1 MSRPPAALKK
11 PVERLKQAEAEKAL
25 AYLAAEIARHDQLYY
40 EQSEPEIE
48 DAAYDALRR
57 HNSAIEERFPALARP
72 DSPSGKVGAPPAA
85 GFAKVRHAVPM
96 LSLGNAFDDADM
108 AEFIGRARRF
118 LKLGE
123 DETVALI
130 VEPKIDGL
138 SASLRYEKGIY
149 VQGAT
154 RGDGEEGEDVTKNL
168 STVIDLPAKLA
179 GRDIPEV
186 IEVRGEIYI
195 TRQDFL
201 ELNREREA
209 EGERPFVNARNTASG
224 GLRQI
229 DTALTA
235 KRRLR
240 LFAYSWG
247 ETSEPMTGLYG
258 GYLERLKKWGFQVNP
273 LAQAFD
279 TLEDG
284 LAHYRHIVDARD
296 SLPYEIDGVVFKIE
310 RIDWQTR
317 LGAAGREPRWAIAYK
332 FAAEQ
337 AETVLEKIS
346 IQVGR
351 TGTLTPV
358 AELAPVAVGGVT
370 VSRASL
376 HNKDEIE
383 RKDIRAGDHVIV
395 QRAGDVIPQVV
406 RVVLEKRSA
415 KSRAFDFPTVCPEC
429 GSIAVRESGEAATR
443 CTGGLVCPAQAV
455 ERLRHFVSRDAFD
468 IEGLGEKQIKAFW
481 TEGLVQSPA
490 DIFTL
495 EVRDE
500 SADPP
505 LAEREGWGELS
516 AGNLFAAI
524 AARKAIAFERLIF
537 ALGIRHIGQTT
548 ARLLAR
554 RYGDFGTLREAIAAA
569 VDRDGEAYAEL
580 VDIDGI
586 GAVAADALVDF
597 IAEEQNSKVLSDL
610 EAALEIAPFEAP
622 AATSPVSGKTVVFT
636 GTLTQMSRAEAKARA
651 EALDAKVSGSVSK
664 KTDFVVAGE
673 EAGSKLK
680 KAQELGVTVLSEQE
694 WLDLTAD

>member
-1 MSRPPAALKK
+1 MSRPAASLNK
-11 PVERLKQAEAEKAL
+11 PVEHLSEAEAEQVL
-25 AYLAAEIARHDQLYY
+25 QYLATEIARHDGLYY

-48 DAAYDALRR
+48 DTAYDGLRR
-57 HNSAIEERFPALARP
+57 QNIAIEQRFPALVRF
-72 DSPSGKVGAPPAA
+72 DSPTHKVGAPPAA
-85 GFAKVRHAVPM
+85 GFAKVRHRVPM
-96 LSLGNAFDDADM
+96 LSLGNAFNDADM
-108 AEFIGRARRF
+108 VDFIARARRF
-118 LKLGE
+118 LKLDVE
-123 DETVALI
+123 ETVALM

-138 SASLRYEKGIY
+138 SASLRYENGIY

-154 RGDGEEGEDVTKNL
+154 RGDGEEGEDVTENL
-168 STVIDLPAKLA
+168 RTVLDLPAQLT
-179 GRDIPEV
+179 GQYIPEV

-195 TRQDFL
+195 TRADFVA
-201 ELNREREA
+201 LNRGREA
-209 EGERPFVNARNTASG
+209 EGVRPFVNARNTASG

-229 DTALTA
+229 DTSLTA

-240 LFAYSWG
+240 FFAYSWG
-247 ETSEPMTGLYG
+247 EMSDPITGLYG
-258 GYLERLKKWGFQVNP
+258 DYLDRLKRWGFQVNP
-273 LAQAFD
+273 KARPCS

-284 LAHYRHIVDARD
+284 LAHYRHIVAKRD
-296 SLPYEIDGVVFKIE
+296 SLPYEIDGVVFKIN
-310 RIDWQTR
+310 RIDWQER
-317 LGAAGREPRWAIAYK
+317 LGAAGREPRWAMAYK

-337 AETVLEKIS
+337 AETVLEKIL

-351 TGTLTPV
+351 TGALTPV

-376 HNKDEIE
+376 HNQDEIA
-383 RKDIRAGDHVIV
+383 RKDVREGDHVIV
-395 QRAGDVIPQVV
+395 QRAGDVIPQIV
-406 RVVLEKRSA
+406 RVVPEKRPADS
-415 KSRAFDFPTVCPEC
+415 KEFPFPKICPEC
-429 GSIAVRESGEAATR
+429 GSIAVRESGEVARR

-481 TEGLVQSPA
+481 QEGLVRSPA

-495 EVRDE
+495 ETRDE
-500 SADPP
+500 TAEQP
-505 LAEREGWGELS
+505 LATRKGWQEKS

-524 AARKAIAFERLIF
+524 AARRDIPLERLIF

-554 RYGDFGTLREAIAAA
+554 RYGDFAALRDALAAA

-586 GAVAADALVDF
+586 GAAAAEALVDF
-597 IAEEQNSKVLSDL
+597 IAEEHNSQVLSQL
-610 EAALEIAPFEAP
+610 EMTLEIAPFEAP

-636 GTLTQMSRAEAKARA
+636 GTLSLMSRAEAKARA
-651 EALDAKVSGSVSK
+651 EALDAKVSGAVSK

-680 KAQELGVTVLSEQE
+680 KAVELGVTVLSEQE
-694 WLDLTAD
+694 WLDLISG

>member
-11 PVERLKQAEAEKAL
+11 PVERLSEAEAEKAL

-40 EQSEPEIE
+40 QQSEPEIE

-57 HNSAIEERFPALARP
+57 QNSAIEERFPDLARP
-72 DSPSGKVGAPPAA
+72 DSPTGKVGAPVAA
-85 GFAKVRHAVPM
+85 GFAKVRHAAPM

-108 AEFIGRARRF
+108 AEFIARARRF

-123 DETVALI
+123 DETVALM

-138 SASLRYEKGIY
+138 SASLRYEKGVY

-154 RGDGEEGEDVTKNL
+154 RGDGEEGEDVTENL
-168 STVIDLPAKLA
+168 RTVMDLPAKLK
-179 GRDIPEV
+179 GRDLPDV

-195 TRQDFL
+195 TREDFL
-201 ELNREREA
+201 ALNKEREA
-209 EGERPFVNARNTASG
+209 AGERPFVNARNTASG
-224 GLRQI
+224 GLRRI
-229 DTALTA
+229 DPALTA

-247 ETSEPMTGLYG
+247 ETSEPVTGLYG
-258 GYLERLKKWGFQVNP
+258 GYLKRLKKWGFQVNP
-273 LAQAFD
+273 LARASD

-284 LAHYRHIVDARD
+284 LAHYRDIVAKRD
-296 SLPYEIDGVVFKIE
+296 GLPYEIDGVVFKID
-310 RIDWQTR
+310 RIDWQAR

-376 HNKDEIE
+376 HNKDEIK

-406 RVVLEKRSA
+406 RVVLEKRPA
-415 KSRAFDFPTVCPEC
+415 NSREFDFPTVCPEC

-481 TEGLVQSPA
+481 VDGQVQSPA

-495 EVRDE
+495 EARDK

-505 LAEREGWGELS
+505 LAARDGWGELS

-524 AARKAIAFERLIF
+524 AARKTVALERLIF

-554 RYGDFGTLREAIAAA
+554 RYGEFGALREAISAA

-586 GAVAADALVDF
+586 GSVAADALVDF
-597 IAEEQNSKVLSDL
+597 IAEEHNSKVLSDL
-610 EAALEIAPFEAP
+610 DAALEIAPFEAP

-636 GTLTQMSRAEAKARA
+636 GTLAQMSRAEAKARA
-651 EALDAKVSGSVSK
+651 EAQDAKVSGSVSK
-664 KTDFVVAGE
+664 KTDFVVAGA

-680 KAQELGVTVLSEQE
+680 KAQALGVTVLSEQE
-694 WLDLTAD
+694 WLDLTGS

>member
-1 MSRPPAALKK
+1 MSGPPAILKK
-11 PVERLKQAEAEKAL
+11 PVERLSKAQAEKAL
-25 AYLAAEIARHDQLYY
+25 EYLAGEIARHDQLYHQ
-40 EQSEPEIE
+40 QSEPEIE
-48 DAAYDALRR
+48 DGAYDLLRQQ
-57 HNSAIEERFPALARP
+57 NAAIEARFPALVRP
-72 DSPSGKVGAPPAA
+72 DSPSQKVGAPTAA
-85 GFAKVRHAVPM
+85 GFAKVRHRAPM

-108 AEFIGRARRF
+108 AEFVARARRF
-118 LKLGE
+118 LKLDE
-123 DETVALI
+123 EETVALM

-138 SASLRYEKGIY
+138 SASLRYEKGAY

-168 STVIDLPAKLA
+168 RTVIDLPTKL
-179 GRDIPEV
+179 GGKDIPEI

-195 TRQDFL
+195 TREDFL
-201 ELNREREA
+201 ALNREREA

-229 DTALTA
+229 DPSLTT

-240 LFAYSWG
+240 FFAYSWG
-247 ETSEPMTGLYG
+247 ETSEPIAGLYG
-258 GYLERLKKWGFQVNP
+258 DFLERLGKWGFQVNP
-273 LAQAFD
+273 LARHCE

-284 LAHYRHIVDARD
+284 LEHYRHIVGERD
-296 SLPYEIDGVVFKIE
+296 SLPYEVDGVVFKIE
-310 RIDWQTR
+310 RIDWQER
-317 LGAAGREPRWAIAYK
+317 LGAARREPRWSIAYK

-337 AETVLEKIS
+337 AATVLEKIS

-358 AELAPVAVGGVT
+358 AELAPVSVGGVT

-376 HNKDEIE
+376 HNQDEIE
-383 RKDIRAGDHVIV
+383 RKDIREGDHVIV

-406 RVVLEKRSA
+406 EVILDKRPA
-415 KSRAFDFPTVCPEC
+415 ASRAYEFPEICPEC
-429 GSIAVRESGEAATR
+429 GSIAVRESDEAARR

-481 TEGLVQSPA
+481 QDGLIQSPA

-495 EVRDE
+495 EARDK
-500 SADPP
+500 SADQP

-524 AARKAIAFERLIF
+524 QARKTVPLERLMF

-554 RYGDFGTLREAIAAA
+554 RYSDFGTLRDALSAA
-569 VDRDGEAYAEL
+569 VARDSEAYVDL

-586 GAVAADALVDF
+586 GAAAAEALVDF
-597 IAEEQNSKVLSDL
+597 IAEEHNSQVLGDL
-610 EAALEIAPFEAP
+610 EQALEIMPFEAP
-622 AATSPVSGKTVVFT
+622 AASSPVSGKTVVFT
-636 GTLTQMSRAEAKARA
+636 GTLTRMSRAEAKARA

-680 KAQELGVTVLSEQE
+680 KAIELGVTVLSEQE
-694 WLDLTAD
+694 WLDLVDC

>member
-1 MSRPPAALKK
+1 MSRPPASLNK
-11 PVERLKQAEAEKAL
+11 PVEQLSAAEAEQAL
-25 AYLAAEIARHDQLYY
+25 HYLAGEIDRHDQLYY
-40 EQSEPEIE
+40 QQSEPEIE
-48 DAAYDALRR
+48 DTAYDALRR
-57 HNSAIEERFPALARP
+57 QNIAIEQRFPNLMQP
-72 DSPSGKVGAPPAA
+72 DSPTHKVGAPPAA

-108 AEFIGRARRF
+108 AEFIARAQRF
-118 LKLGE
+118 LKLAE
-123 DETVALI
+123 EETVALM

-154 RGDGEEGEDVTKNL
+154 RGDGEEGEDVTENL
-168 STVIDLPAKLA
+168 RTVLDLPAQLK
-179 GRDIPEV
+179 GHDIPEV
-186 IEVRGEIYI
+186 IEVRGEVYI
-195 TRQDFL
+195 TRADFL
-201 ELNREREA
+201 ALNREREA
-209 EGERPFVNARNTASG
+209 EGARPFVNARNTASG

-229 DTALTA
+229 DSSLTA

-240 LFAYSWG
+240 FFAYSWG
-247 ETSEPMTGLYG
+247 EMSDPMTGLYG
-258 GYLERLKKWGFQVNP
+258 DYLKRLKKWGFHVNP
-273 LAQAFD
+273 LARACD

-284 LAHYRHIVDARD
+284 LAHYRHIVAERD
-296 SLPYEIDGVVFKIE
+296 SLPYEIDGVVFKID
-310 RIDWQTR
+310 RIDWQQR

-370 VSRASL
+370 VSRANL
-376 HNKDEIE
+376 HNQDEIA
-383 RKDIRAGDHVIV
+383 RKDIREGDHVIV

-406 RVVLEKRSA
+406 RVIPEKRPA
-415 KSRAFDFPTVCPEC
+415 ASRAYDFPGTCPEC
-429 GSIAVRESGEAATR
+429 GSIAVRENGEVARR

-481 TEGLVQSPA
+481 QEGLIKSPA

-495 EVRDE
+495 EARDKTAE
-500 SADPP
+500 QP
-505 LAEREGWGELS
+505 LASQKGWQEKS
-516 AGNLFAAI
+516 VGNLFAAI
-524 AARKAIAFERLIF
+524 AARREIPLERLIF

-554 RYGDFGTLREAIAAA
+554 RYENFTALRQALTAA
-569 VDRDGEAYAEL
+569 VARDSDAYADL
-580 VDIDGI
+580 VNIDGI
-586 GAVAADALVDF
+586 GAVAAEALVDF
-597 IAEEQNSKVLSDL
+597 IAEEHNSQVLRDL
-610 EAALEIAPFEAP
+610 EAALDILPFAAP

-636 GTLTQMSRAEAKARA
+636 GTLLLMSRAEAKARA
-651 EALDAKVSGSVSK
+651 EGLDAKVSGSVSK

-673 EAGSKLK
+673 DAGSKLK
-680 KAQELGVTVLSEQE
+680 KAIELGVTVLSEQQ
-694 WLDLTAD
+694 WLDLIDG